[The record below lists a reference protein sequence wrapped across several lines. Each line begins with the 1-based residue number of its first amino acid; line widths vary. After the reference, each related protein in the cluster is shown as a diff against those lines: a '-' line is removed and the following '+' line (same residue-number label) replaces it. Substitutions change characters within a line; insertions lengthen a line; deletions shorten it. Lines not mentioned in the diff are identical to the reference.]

1 MSRPIPAD
9 GTIRYSTGS
18 PGRENAPAVA
28 EPPTT
33 PTRPGSTAAAMAAT
47 VSRRAKAPRI
57 FPTNFMLHLSHLSYA
72 APEITRPTR
81 LGCPCSQPHLGVISL
96 LSCCP
101 PWSPPAPVKCGDQV
115 FRGLAGARGHGP
127 LAGNPVY
134 SGTTGFGI
142 GSPHRMSS
150 YIGTRSIRYFVNA

>member
-47 VSRRAKAPRI
+47 VSRRTKAPRI

-81 LGCPCSQPHLGVISL
+81 LECPCSQPHLGVISL
-96 LSCCP
+96 LSCSP

-115 FRGLAGARGHGP
+115 LFESLQEREVMDRSRAIRCTRERRASESAAH
-127 LAGNPVY
+127 
-134 SGTTGFGI
+134 TG
-142 GSPHRMSS
+142 
-150 YIGTRSIRYFVNA
+150 